1 MLIFTIKIGFN
12 NKEKNNIF
20 YILIYQNIIFLICLL
35 INLHIFKICILLI
48 IFKIVTKNSNKY

>member
-35 INLHIFKICILLI
+35 INLHIFKIYILLF

>member
-35 INLHIFKICILLI
+35 INLYIFKIYILLF
-48 IFKIVTKNSNKY
+48 IFKIITKNSNKY